1 MHFQW
6 ELMNIRWTA
15 NSFKVSLMETLLVE
29 GSGYAIMA
37 KTGDSVVT
45 PRQNIK
51 KNYEIE
57 RASVM
62 PFFLGTNYKLWNMP
76 WTDIQTYMLLCILR
90 ASCVQTQD
98 NGTVTFHLCGESWSH
113 RYNQV
118 WPWHQAGG
126 RTGGGRPTAVYGV
139 PWKLGPRVWR

>member
-1 MHFQW
+1 
-6 ELMNIRWTA
+6 MNIRWTA

-62 PFFLGTNYKLWNMP
+62 PFFLGTNYKL
-76 WTDIQTYMLLCILR
+76 
-90 ASCVQTQD
+90 
-98 NGTVTFHLCGESWSH
+98 
-113 RYNQV
+113 
-118 WPWHQAGG
+118 
-126 RTGGGRPTAVYGV
+126 
-139 PWKLGPRVWR
+139 